1 MTLQIVRLVF
11 AMMLATSLFMN
22 QVVVTAFQ
30 SSSKIHH
37 PTRMTNPT
45 PPTTNYEPSTT
56 TVVAV
61 DLQRHAVPITMM
73 ASAWFLSTMIM
84 VSSPLPAWSQQTDIA
99 QGQVLFQANCAGCHA
114 GGNNYVQE
122 KRTLRKD
129 DIQQYR
135 GSTDQAVITNFVQN
149 GLPHKLFPMKTPMEE
164 KDYNDVVA
172 YVLDQ
177 ALGEKW

>member
-1 MTLQIVRLVF
+1 MTLQILRLVF
-11 AMMLATSLFMN
+11 AMMLTTSLFMN
-22 QVVVTAFQ
+22 QVLVTAFQ

-37 PTRMTNPT
+37 PTMTIPT
-45 PPTTNYEPSTT
+45 PPTTNYESSTAH
-56 TVVAV
+56 VVAV
-61 DLQRHAVPITMM
+61 DHQHRAVPITMM
-73 ASAWFLSTMIM
+73 ASAWLLTTMMM

-135 GSTDQAVITNFVQN
+135 GSTDQAVIANFVQN
-149 GLPHKLFPMKTPMEE
+149 GLPHKLFPMKAPMEE